1 MIMYLSTSDF
11 PDVVAFPA
19 AIWPQQLSYSYIYG
33 KGPGEEG
40 REVNDKLISD
50 RIVSFLIKLVL
61 LSKLQ
66 YYYYYYF

>member
-19 AIWPQQLSYSYIYG
+19 AIWHWPQQLSYSYIYG

-50 RIVSFLIKLVL
+50 RIVSFLSSLK
-61 LSKLQ
+61 
-66 YYYYYYF
+66 